1 LIEPNSFGGIATIPG
16 IGYTRTMAR
25 TSPRV
30 QETTMSTDTT
40 TIGELA
46 LRYASD
52 LAGHLAMVPG
62 RCIAH
67 GQHPQATT
75 AATRTL
81 YSAWPWVSLC
91 TLATRATVYVVPT
104 SIGMVLY
111 LEGFDGFV
119 RVLPVGD
126 GEPATIAADLTHRLS

>member
-1 LIEPNSFGGIATIPG
+1 
-16 IGYTRTMAR
+16 
-25 TSPRV
+25 
-30 QETTMSTDTT
+30 MSTDTT

-52 LAGHLAMVPG
+52 LAAQLAMVPG

-67 GQHPQATT
+67 GQHLQATD

-126 GEPATIAADLTHRLS
+126 SEPATIAADLTHRLG

>member
-1 LIEPNSFGGIATIPG
+1 LIEPNSLGGIATIAW
-16 IGYTRTMAR
+16 IGYTTTMAR

-30 QETTMSTDTT
+30 QESIMSTDTT

-52 LAGHLAMVPG
+52 LAAHLAMVPV

-67 GQHPQATT
+67 GQHPQATD

-81 YSAWPWVSLC
+81 YRAWPWVSLC

-119 RVLPVGD
+119 RVQPVGD
-126 GEPATIAADLTHRLS
+126 SEPATIAADLTHRLG